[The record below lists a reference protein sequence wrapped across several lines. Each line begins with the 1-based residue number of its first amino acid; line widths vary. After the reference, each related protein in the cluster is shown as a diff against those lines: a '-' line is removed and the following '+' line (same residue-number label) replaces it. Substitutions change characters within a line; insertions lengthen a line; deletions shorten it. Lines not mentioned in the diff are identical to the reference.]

1 MDIRSLL
8 CVTASSIAE
17 SFSRGP
23 LRFRTFSRMFSY
35 PKIKVESM
43 VSTKWQQYWFGK
55 PIYEPS
61 NTLSWVCKCN
71 SGSKKK
77 GRTEVW
83 WKNIKPWHYWSVAY
97 EDQYPCRSI
106 SSVRRTLV
114 FQAVTC
120 PLAVRRR
127 FPPGSHSCWWYT
139 PWKMEADIALHQ
151 AWTKAR

>member
-55 PIYEPS
+55 PIYEPTIHYPRFA
-61 NTLSWVCKCN
+61 NVILDQR
-71 SGSKKK
+71 KKIEQK
-77 GRTEVW
+77 W

-151 AWTKAR
+151 VWTKEG